1 MGLKERLEADQRDA
15 MRSGHAL
22 RLSTVRLLRSAVHNE
37 EIARGRPLTDDEIVD
52 SVVARQIRQRRE
64 AIEEFRKAGRQDLL
78 DREEAELHVLLGY
91 QPEQLSDV
99 EIEAAV
105 RAVIAE
111 VGAESARDTG
121 KVMGRLA
128 PQLRGKAE
136 MKVVG
141 QLVQSLLAP

>member
-1 MGLKERLEADQRDA
+1 MLTDELLEQKGVSADAEAVDA
-15 MRSGHAL
+15 E
-22 RLSTVRLLRSAVHNE
+22 AVQVSDAE
-37 EIARGRPLTDDEIVD
+37 VAEIARRAALTDQEIVD
-52 SVVARQIRQRRE
+52 MVVAREVKQRRDSME
-64 AIEEFRKAGRQDLL
+64 QYRKAGRQDLL